1 MADRP
6 GFTHSTNPTKEET
19 SAYFR
24 ALNEGKPGPDHIDRG
39 DVDKLR
45 DLGYSAQ
52 EVGLTSDEIDA
63 RLETPQTEIQE
74 VLTEDAE
81 EGGPENLEKGRL
93 NIPYDKFIE
102 NVDGYLTGYLY
113 AKQELEKLEAER
125 KPSRILGTDF
135 QPGFNQTRWK
145 ELMTQTV
152 RMSMAFRV
160 HRTRALAEKP
170 ELKELFDQFNE
181 SK

>member
-1 MADRP
+1 MTDRS
-6 GFTHSTNPTKEET
+6 GFVHSTNPSKEET

-39 DVDKLR
+39 DIEGLR
-45 DLGYSAQ
+45 DIGYSAQ
-52 EVGLTSDEIDA
+52 EVGLTSDEVNA
-63 RLETPQTEIQE
+63 RPETPQAE
-74 VLTEDAE
+74 VEENLVEEVEDD
-81 EGGPENLEKGRL
+81 GPESLEEGRL
-93 NIPYDKFIE
+93 NIPYEKFIE

-113 AKQELEKLEAER
+113 AKQEYEKLEAER

-135 QPGFNQTRWK
+135 QPGFNQVRWK
-145 ELMTQTV
+145 ELSTQTV
-152 RMSMAFRV
+152 RISVAFRV
-160 HRTRALAEKP
+160 YRTRALADKP